1 MLGYGG
7 SSQGASSA
15 GSYIITPNGVTSEN
29 YSLKFV
35 DGVLIMLVAP
45 PPAPTPTPTPT
56 PTSVPVPV
64 PVPVPA
70 AEAVAK
76 SAATADA
83 PSVGAGASNGVNITV
98 ATQPTRFET
107 GFVAVSLPKG
117 TATEGAGFR
126 VPLPPEVASPPSTV
140 PMQVN
145 SAAAAA
151 PVPVID
157 VRAIINGRALPLP
170 GWLRYSPEEQMFV
183 ATAVPDGS
191 LPITI
196 EIVVAGQRTL
206 IVISERLN

>member
-1 MLGYGG
+1 
-7 SSQGASSA
+7 
-15 GSYIITPNGVTSEN
+15 
-29 YSLKFV
+29 
-35 DGVLIMLVAP
+35 
-45 PPAPTPTPTPT
+45 
-56 PTSVPVPV
+56 
-64 PVPVPA
+64 
-70 AEAVAK
+70 
-76 SAATADA
+76 
-83 PSVGAGASNGVNITV
+83 
-98 ATQPTRFET
+98 
-107 GFVAVSLPKG
+107 
-117 TATEGAGFR
+117 
-126 VPLPPEVASPPSTV
+126 
-140 PMQVN
+140 MQVN